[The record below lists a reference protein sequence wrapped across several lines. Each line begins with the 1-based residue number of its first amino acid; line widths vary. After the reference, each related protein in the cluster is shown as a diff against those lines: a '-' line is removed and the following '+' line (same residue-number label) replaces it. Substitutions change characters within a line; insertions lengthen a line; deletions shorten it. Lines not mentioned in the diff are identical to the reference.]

1 MKLGALNTI
10 YFIGIG
16 GIGMSALARYF
27 RIQGVSIYG
36 YDRTRTP
43 LTMQL
48 EQEGMHIHYEEDPGL
63 IPQNTDLVIYTPAIP
78 ASGIELRFV
87 RESGFRLMKRSE
99 VLGALTK
106 DLFTIAIAGTHGK
119 TTITSMTSHFLAQA
133 GLPFSAFIGGISNNF
148 GSNLVSTPNN
158 TIIVVEADEFDKSFL
173 QLQPSIAVIS
183 SMDADHL
190 DIYHDHN
197 QLIETYH
204 AFAQNTKKDGNII
217 VRYGLTIN
225 ASQSVSTYGIDPGA
239 DVFADNIRVL
249 DGRFVFDLHLRKA
262 KMNDVSIP
270 TPGRHNIENALAA
283 ASVAELMGVSIEQ
296 IVSGISTFTG
306 VQRRF
311 DFKVRK
317 PDVVY
322 IDDYAHHP
330 EELRACISGVKE
342 LFPDKKITG
351 IFQPHLFSRTRDFM
365 DGFAQSLNMLD
376 RLLLLDIYPA
386 REEPIAGITSSALL
400 RHINI
405 DDKQLCSKEDLL
417 AKVDVLRPEVLL
429 TLGAGDI
436 DQFITPLQQMLSSW

>member
-1 MKLGALNTI
+1 MKLGTLNTI

-48 EQEGMHIHYEEDPGL
+48 EREGILIHYEENPDL

-106 DLFTIAIAGTHGK
+106 DLFTVAIAGTHGK

-197 QLIETYH
+197 QLIETYQ
-204 AFAQNTKKDGNII
+204 AFARNTSVDGNII
-217 VRYGLTIN
+217 VRYGLKIN
-225 ASQSVSTYGIDPGA
+225 TSQSVSTYGIDPWA
-239 DVFADNIRVL
+239 DVFADNIRVI
-249 DGRFVFDLHLRKA
+249 DGRFVFDLHLRNA

-283 ASVAELMGVSIEQ
+283 ASVAELMGVTIEQ

-342 LFPDKKITG
+342 LFPGKKITG

-365 DGFAQSLNMLD
+365 DGFARSLSMLD
-376 RLLLLDIYPA
+376 QLILLDIYPA

-400 RHINI
+400 QHINLE
-405 DDKQLCSKEDLL
+405 DKQLCSNEDLL
-417 AKVDVLRPEVLL
+417 AKVDDLRPEVLL

-436 DQFITPLQQMLSSW
+436 DQFIRPLQQMLSSW